1 MAISRSEPA
10 EISCSRGH
18 SFVVSLWCIVD
29 AEERPDLRA
38 LILLGRLNVVRC
50 PYCGAEEQVA
60 VPLLYHDAAHE
71 AVLLA
76 LPPGRL
82 GEGEIRALADRLVE
96 TLFSAI
102 PPQKRRPYLYNVQLA
117 GSMAGLAGE
126 IRSWGGLPL
135 SGPAAGST
143 GL

>member
-1 MAISRSEPA
+1 MAISWSEPA

-18 SFVVSLWCIVD
+18 SFVVSLWRIVD

-50 PYCGAEEQVA
+50 PYCGAEEQVM

-96 TLFSAI
+96 ALFSAI
-102 PPQKRRPYLYNVQLA
+102 PPQKCRPYLYNVQLA
-117 GSMAGLAGE
+117 GSMAGLAAE

-135 SGPAAGST
+135 AGPA
-143 GL
+143 